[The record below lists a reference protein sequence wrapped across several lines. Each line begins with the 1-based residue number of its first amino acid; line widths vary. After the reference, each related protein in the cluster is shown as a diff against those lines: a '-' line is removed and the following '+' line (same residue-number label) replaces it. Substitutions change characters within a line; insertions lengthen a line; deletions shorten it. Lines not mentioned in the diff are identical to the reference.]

1 MEDDTSS
8 SEREEEEEGSV
19 LGADDDGRTW
29 EWGGTVP
36 VTAQKSEQYQPI
48 IFLSS

>member
-8 SEREEEEEGSV
+8 SEREEEEGSV
-19 LGADDDGRTW
+19 LGADDDGSTW
-29 EWGGTVP
+29 EWGGTVL

>member
-8 SEREEEEEGSV
+8 SEREEEEEGS
-19 LGADDDGRTW
+19 DDDGSTW

-48 IFLSS
+48 ILLSR